1 MRLFGLIGYPL
12 SHSFSE
18 KYFTEKFKREKITG
32 ARYML
37 FPLKDINDFDLLV
50 RRSNFSGMNVTVP
63 FKIDIMK
70 HLDEIDQDALVA
82 GAVNTIRFY
91 KNNDKLITKG
101 YNTDIFGFEKLLEKF
116 TLPHN
121 TKALI
126 LGTGGGSKAAAYV
139 LKKRNIPFSFVSRN
153 PVDAEIF
160 SYQSL
165 TEEIISGHQLII
177 NTTPLG
183 MFPEIEKFPDIPY
196 SYISPGHFCIDLI
209 YNPGMT
215 AFLMKCE
222 HRKAAVLNGMEMLSE
237 QAEQS
242 WKIWN
247 L

>member
-18 KYFTEKFKREKITG
+18 KYFTEKFKREKITDS
-32 ARYML
+32 RYML
-37 FPLKDINDFDLLV
+37 FPLKEINDFHSLIKRYV
-50 RRSNFSGMNVTVP
+50 FSGMNVTVP
-63 FKIDIMK
+63 FKMDVMK
-70 HLDEIDQDALVA
+70 YLDEIDEEAAAA

-91 KNNDKLITKG
+91 KKNDQLITKG
-101 YNTDIFGFEKLLEKF
+101 YNTDIFGFETLLDRF
-116 TLPHN
+116 TLPSN

-126 LGTGGGSKAAAYV
+126 LGTGGGSKAVAYV
-139 LKKRNIPFSFVSRN
+139 LKKRDIPFSYVSRN
-153 PVDAEIF
+153 LVDAGIF

-165 TEEIISGHQLII
+165 TEDIISVHQLII
-177 NTTPLG
+177 NTTPVG
-183 MFPEIEKFPDIPY
+183 MFPEIDKFPDIPY
-196 SYISPGHFCIDLI
+196 SFISAGHVCIDLI

-215 AFLMKCE
+215 TFLLKCGQ
-222 HRKAAVLNGMEMLSE
+222 RKAAVLNGMEMLSA